1 VTTIPVL
8 PEGFPMKKLAKI
20 ALATAAL
27 ALVAGCSA
35 PAAAPPAITPNPS
48 NTADPHFGSAATD
61 GPKPNKT
68 LWDYQK
74 PVMKDKAFYAEARK
88 GTTSLAAI
96 EDDKLT
102 VISQVACATVGNGD
116 TGKDILLKQ
125 VLTTATG
132 SAEGL
137 TPAVAKDV
145 TRLLTVG
152 SQNYCPDLS
161 AEFAKIL
168 A

>member
-1 VTTIPVL
+1 MTTIPVP
-8 PEGFPMKKLAKI
+8 PEGFLMKKLAKF
-20 ALATAAL
+20 ALTAA
-27 ALVAGCSA
+27 ALTLMAGCSA
-35 PAAAPPAITPNPS
+35 PAAAPPSIAPNPS

-61 GPKPNKT
+61 GPQPNKT

-88 GTTSLAAI
+88 GTTSLTAF

-102 VISQVACATVGNGD
+102 VISQVACASVGNGG
-116 TGKDILLKQ
+116 TSKDVLLKQ
-125 VLTTATG
+125 ALTTATG
-132 SAEGL
+132 SEDGL

-145 TRLLTVG
+145 ARLLTVG
-152 SQNYCPDLS
+152 AQNYCPDLS
-161 AEFAKIL
+161 TEFAKIL